1 MFLSESPLHV
11 RHLCR
16 MIKFC
21 RKNVKKVMEISF
33 PNFPTSFLFK
43 ERFMI
48 NLNDTQSLQYCLFLT
63 QANLIILSFDSSCFW
78 VLFICL
84 SLSLCNCVSLSLFHL
99 ELHYHFPL
107 LLLLLFLSLFICSH
121 IRISNFRMDS
131 ISLSRMPKYES
142 IDPLPIVLYPML
154 TYFIRNNLFAK
165 NEKTKP
171 KTKNIKLKSCIST
184 IYILY

>member
-1 MFLSESPLHV
+1 
-11 RHLCR
+11 
-16 MIKFC
+16 
-21 RKNVKKVMEISF
+21 
-33 PNFPTSFLFK
+33 
-43 ERFMI
+43 MI
-48 NLNDTQSLQYCLFLT
+48 NLNDTPSLQYCLFLT

-78 VLFICL
+78 VLFISL

-171 KTKNIKLKSCIST
+171 KTKHKTKVMHKYNIYTL
-184 IYILY
+184 LYVFWL

>member
-1 MFLSESPLHV
+1 MEIYIPDLKLNFSLKKDFLS
-11 RHLCR
+11 
-16 MIKFC
+16 IKL
-21 RKNVKKVMEISF
+21 ISIF
-33 PNFPTSFLFK
+33 T
-43 ERFMI
+43 
-48 NLNDTQSLQYCLFLT
+48 
-63 QANLIILSFDSSCFW
+63 ILSILNPSELDHSLIRLF
-78 VLFICL
+78 VLFISL
-84 SLSLCNCVSLSLFHL
+84 PVSLSLCNCVSLSVFHL

-165 NEKTKP
+165 NEKQKQ
-171 KTKNIKLKSCIST
+171 KQYIKQKSCIS
-184 IYILY
+184 IYTLLYVF